1 MRLALGRLERE
12 VMGELW
18 RRGEASV
25 REVHEAFGERVAY
38 TTMMTTLDRLFK
50 KKLLDRRKEGRAFV
64 YKPRISREEFESGVT
79 KDLIDGM
86 LGGDAEPVL
95 AYIVEAVSERNRGL
109 LDDLER
115 LVKQKRSELKRKE

>member
-1 MRLALGRLERE
+1 MRLALGELERE
-12 VMGELW
+12 VMEEVW

-50 KKLLDRRKEGRAFV
+50 KKLLDRRKESRAFV
-64 YKPRISREEFESGVT
+64 YTPRISREEFESGVT

-86 LGGDAEPVL
+86 LGSDAEPVL
-95 AYIVEAVSERNRGL
+95 AYIVEAVSERNREL